1 MKKNLETLCIHGGYK
16 AKKGEPQQLPI
27 IQSTTF
33 RYETSDQMARL
44 FDLKDEGYFYTRL
57 ANPTNDA
64 VAKKICA
71 LEGGVGAM
79 LTSSGQAA
87 NFYAVFNICQAG
99 DHFITSNNIYGGTY
113 NLFGVTMKK
122 LGIECT
128 FIDTEWDDEKIE
140 ACFKPNTKCFFGE
153 TISNP
158 GGSVFDIE
166 RFAKMAHKHG
176 VPLIV
181 DNTFATPINC
191 RPFEWGCDI
200 VTHSTTKYMDGH
212 ATQVGGCI
220 VDSGNFDWKTCKH
233 QPGSDFDTTA
243 VEIVNSQLS
252 TLNSTLSR
260 FPGLTTPD
268 ESYHGLTYVDAFGKM
283 GYTTKLVAQ
292 LMRDL
297 GSIPA
302 PQNSFLLNLGLETLA
317 LRMKQHCSN
326 AQKVA
331 EWLEKCPKVA
341 WVNYCGLPGNKYHA
355 LAQKYL
361 PNGSCG
367 VIAFGLKGTREDAIK
382 FMDQL
387 DFISI
392 VTHVAD
398 VRTCVLHPASHTH
411 RQLSDEQL
419 REAGV
424 APDLIRLSV
433 GIENADDIIADL
445 QQAMEKM

>member
-1 MKKNLETLCIHGGYK
+1 MTQKFKPATLCVQAGWQPK
-16 AKKGEPQQLPI
+16 NGESRVLPI

-33 RYETSDQMARL
+33 KYDNTEEMADL
-44 FDLKDEGYFYTRL
+44 FDLKKDGYFYTRL

-64 VAKKICA
+64 VAQKIAA
-71 LEGGVGAM
+71 LEGGVGAV

-87 NFYAVFNICQAG
+87 NFYAIFNICEAG
-99 DHFITSNNIYGGTY
+99 DHIVTSNEIYG
-113 NLFGVTMKK
+113 K

-128 FIDTEWDDEKIE
+128 FISQE
-140 ACFKPNTKCFFGE
+140 ASEEEIDKAFRPNTKALFGE

-158 GGSVFDIE
+158 GCQILDIE
-166 RFAKMAHKHG
+166 KFARIAHKHG

-181 DNTFATPINC
+181 DNTFPTPINC
-191 RPFEWGCDI
+191 RPFEWGADI

-212 ATQVGGCI
+212 ATQVGGAV
-220 VDSGNFDWKTCKH
+220 VDSGNFDWDAHADK
-233 QPGSDFDTTA
+233 
-243 VEIVNSQLS
+243 
-252 TLNSTLSR
+252 

-268 ESYHGLTYVDAFGKM
+268 ESYHGLTYTKKFGKM
-283 GYTTKLVAQ
+283 AYMTKLVAQ

-297 GSIPA
+297 GSIPSPHNA
-302 PQNSFLLNLGLETLA
+302 FLLNLGLETLH
-317 LRMKQHCSN
+317 LRVPQHCKN
-326 AQKVA
+326 AQRIA
-331 EWLEKCPKVA
+331 EFLENDERVA
-341 WVNYCGLPGNKYHA
+341 WVHYSGLPSDKNYA

-367 VIAFGLKGTREDAIK
+367 VIAFGLKGDRQTAVE
-382 FMDQL
+382 FMDSL
-387 DFISI
+387 KMIAI

-398 VRTCVLHPASHTH
+398 ARTCVLHPASHTH

-433 GIENADDIIADL
+433 GIEDCDDILADIK
-445 QQAMEKM
+445 QALAAI